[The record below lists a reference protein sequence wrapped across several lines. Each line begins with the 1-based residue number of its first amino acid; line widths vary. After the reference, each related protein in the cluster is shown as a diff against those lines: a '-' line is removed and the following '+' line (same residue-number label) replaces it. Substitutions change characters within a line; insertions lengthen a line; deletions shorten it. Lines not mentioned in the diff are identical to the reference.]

1 MRRLLFALLLALIP
15 SIALAA
21 SGQGQYAAYSTT
33 AANGVEKS
41 AVVCSGP
48 CHLVHASW
56 YNSSASTRYI
66 QFFNKTTLPADGAI
80 PIQTYSQAATSG
92 NGLYGWAEW
101 YSVGLVM
108 ACSTTATVLTIT
120 GSNECFFH
128 GLGE

>member
-1 MRRLLFALLLALIP
+1 MTTPVVRAK
-15 SIALAA
+15 A
-21 SGQGQYAAYSTT
+21 SRA
-33 AANGVEKS
+33 E
-41 AVVCSGP
+41 
-48 CHLVHASW
+48 
-56 YNSSASTRYI
+56 
-66 QFFNKTTLPADGAI
+66 
-80 PIQTYSQAATSG
+80 AATSG